1 MSESYDADAT
11 GEPIADVLAREA
23 EEAEAVRDAEEVQ
36 VPASNSAQSRQV
48 GPWGCGCPSCLA
60 CTGNCPRCG
69 QRDLDPE
76 LGLCPPCDA
85 ELAEE
90 VE

>member
-1 MSESYDADAT
+1 MKETYDADPA

-23 EEAEAVRDAEEVQ
+23 EEAEQAAERNEKR
-36 VPASNSAQSRQV
+36 A

-69 QRDLDPE
+69 QRDLNSE
-76 LGLCPPCDA
+76 LGLCAPCDA
-85 ELAEE
+85 ELNEE
-90 VE
+90 VDCDRPQATP